1 MASHAKKTTA
11 KDRLL
16 RAGMALC
23 TEGGFQAMRLE
34 KVLQQS
40 GVPKGSFYHYFSSKK
55 AFGLAV
61 IDAYSDYFYTKL
73 QRSLEDETAS
83 PLQRLKNFAQD
94 AENGMQRHNYLRGCL
109 VGNLGQE
116 MAALDE
122 DFRQR
127 LEAVLKRWEALTQQ
141 CLQAAQQAGEI
152 HAKLDTA
159 QFAQFFWIGWE
170 GAILHAK
177 LRKSPLPMRLF
188 MDSFIA
194 SMRPSLALYHN
205 A

>member
-1 MASHAKKTTA
+1 M
-11 KDRLL
+11 
-16 RAGMALC
+16 GMALC

-40 GVPKGSFYHYFSSKK
+40 AVPKGSFYHYFSSKK

-61 IDAYSDYFYTKL
+61 IDAYSDYFHAKL
-73 QRSLEDETAS
+73 ERSLADETVS
-83 PLQRLKNFAQD
+83 PLQRIKNFARD
-94 AENGMQRHNYLRGCL
+94 AENGMQRHHYLRGCL

-116 MAALDE
+116 MATLDE

-127 LEAVLKRWEALTQQ
+127 LEAVLRRWEALTQQ
-141 CLQAAQQAGEI
+141 CLQAAQDAGEI
-152 HAKLDTA
+152 HASLDTE
-159 QFAQFFWIGWE
+159 QFSQFFWIGWE
-170 GAILHAK
+170 GAILRAK
-177 LRKSPLPMRLF
+177 LRQSPQPMRLF

-194 SMRPSLALYHN
+194 SLRPGLAL